1 MSVPRASSNPSL
13 LPPPPVSASFLST
26 LVPPPLSLSPP
37 PPPPLPLV
45 NEPSPPPPRT
55 LLRREKTWT
64 AVPAAPR
71 MLPSPPSCRPRR
83 PPASPRLSLQK
94 WKKNDNNNKNTLIW
108 NSRVRSPKCSIHSCV
123 RNNWIVEWRNLFR
136 CAVIRQFDIC

>member
-1 MSVPRASSNPSL
+1 MGKHSSQKWVIIVNSITINYCSSSKVCVYLMFFYNEILTMSVPRASSNPSL
-13 LPPPPVSASFLST
+13 LPPPPVSPSFLST
-26 LVPPPLSLSPP
+26 LVPPPLSES

-45 NEPSPPPPRT
+45 NDPSPPPPRT

-83 PPASPRLSLQK
+83 PPASPRLSLK
-94 WKKNDNNNKNTLIW
+94 KRKKGKKNK
-108 NSRVRSPKCSIHSCV
+108 
-123 RNNWIVEWRNLFR
+123 
-136 CAVIRQFDIC
+136 